1 MEVRELIKSWI
12 VTVGMTSP
20 TLISFVFSLLAC
32 TLAASPTFPSSLPAS
47 PQPPTEPILIRT
59 LLDAAPSY
67 QAHNVAV
74 IGRVT
79 DVEPRPPIPAGK
91 CGIRY
96 DDYVFTVED
105 ASGSIRV
112 EAMGTCRVQ
121 GVVEPVREGDRVR
134 VEGLLIQLLSGNLG
148 SSTPFIFTTYIAIRL
163 LPQ

>member
-1 MEVRELIKSWI
+1 MKPETPTGS
-12 VTVGMTSP
+12 MTSP
-20 TLISFVFSLLAC
+20 TSVFVFSLLAC
-32 TLAASPTFPSSLPAS
+32 TLVGSPTFPSPLPAS
-47 PQPPTEPILIRT
+47 PQPPTEPILIRK
-59 LLDAAPSY
+59 LLDAATSY

-79 DVEPRPPIPAGK
+79 DVEQRQPIPAGK

-105 ASGSIRV
+105 ESGSIRV
-112 EAMGTCRVQ
+112 ESMGTCGVQ

-134 VEGLLIQLLSGNLG
+134 VEGLFIQLLSGNLR
-148 SSTPFIFTTYIAIRL
+148 SPTPSIFTASMAIKR

>member
-1 MEVRELIKSWI
+1 M
-12 VTVGMTSP
+12 
-20 TLISFVFSLLAC
+20 
-32 TLAASPTFPSSLPAS
+32 
-47 PQPPTEPILIRT
+47 IRT
-59 LLDAAPSY
+59 LLDAASSY

-79 DVEPRPPIPAGK
+79 DVEQQPPIAAGK

-112 EAMGTCRVQ
+112 EAMGTCGVQ

-134 VEGLLIQLLSGNLG
+134 VEGLFTQVLSGNLR
-148 SSTPFIFTTYIAIRL
+148 SSTPFIFTTYMAVRL